1 MIYIVGISIAFF
13 LCLLLLSK
21 NGKTQA
27 DKILTG
33 WLLLI
38 GVHLLFF
45 YLFFSGIIYQHPY
58 LLGLDMPLPLLHG
71 PFLFLYTASLTNQLV
86 TRKKIWLLHFIPALA
101 CWLYLIIN
109 FYILPADQKVF
120 IFHNKGV
127 GFEHFMMIKLVA
139 IIISGIAYVGW
150 SLILL
155 KRHRKAILN
164 QFSYTEKINLRWLQ
178 FLIYGLGFIWILVFT
193 KDEVLFAGV
202 VLFVVI
208 MGYFG
213 IKQPGIF
220 TTQPVNRQ
228 SLQSPGYETAGT
240 VQPGTDSIDHPVEN
254 SSFLQVPDP
263 TLRHPG

>member
-1 MIYIVGISIAFF
+1 MAAS
-13 LCLLLLSK
+13 
-21 NGKTQA
+21 
-27 DKILTG
+27 
-33 WLLLI
+33 
-38 GVHLLFF
+38 F
-45 YLFFSGIIYQHPY
+45 YSCH
-58 LLGLDMPLPLLHG
+58 
-71 PFLFLYTASLTNQLV
+71 
-86 TRKKIWLLHFIPALA
+86 A

-120 IFHNKGV
+120 IYHNKGV

-193 KDEVLFAGV
+193 KDEILFAGV

-228 SLQSPGYETAGT
+228 SY
-240 VQPGTDSIDHPVEN
+240 N
-254 SSFLQVPDP
+254 RPDMKQQARFS
-263 TLRHPG
+263 LKQIL